1 MFRKSTLADCKA
13 IYDLICD
20 LEKKELPYERFC
32 DIYTSQVQDKHYYC
46 LVCEEE
52 GAVVAVMNL
61 RMEDQLHHAETI
73 AEILEFSVADAYR
86 SRERICLRSVVKL
99 QRIGDVLKWKQLA
112 INCERTLTDFIC
124 GKK

>member
-32 DIYTSQVQDKHYYC
+32 DIYTRQVQDKHYYC

-52 GAVVAVMNL
+52 GAVVAV
-61 RMEDQLHHAETI
+61 
-73 AEILEFSVADAYR
+73 
-86 SRERICLRSVVKL
+86 RICLRSVVKL